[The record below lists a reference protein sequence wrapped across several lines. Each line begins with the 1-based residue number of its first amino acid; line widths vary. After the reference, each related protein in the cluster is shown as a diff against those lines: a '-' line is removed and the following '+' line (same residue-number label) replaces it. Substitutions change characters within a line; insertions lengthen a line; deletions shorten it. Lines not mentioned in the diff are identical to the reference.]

1 MYNDV
6 ILMIYYINWI
16 ICCWIICCWIICCWI
31 ICCWIICCWIIII
44 IINMETCSIES
55 CGVGHVTVKCEINNL
70 DDITIVKEY
79 VKVGTIQMCRRTL
92 YKIVLHRHSIFE
104 NSLDIPSTSQKQFDS
119 KHSEIIQ
126 TVSQDSNIIPV
137 SDCDSTD
144 ISIDT
149 EIDNVTYKFITAI
162 HINAL
167 CAHETERYVVW
178 AGEVES
184 EMECFVLYKK
194 DGYYMCD
201 DNTLV
206 FDPVD
211 GAEHE
216 NMMTLINMF

>member
-31 ICCWIICCWIIII
+31 ICCWIICCWIICCWII
-44 IINMETCSIES
+44 II
-55 CGVGHVTVKCEINNL
+55 K
-70 DDITIVKEY
+70 
-79 VKVGTIQMCRRTL
+79 
-92 YKIVLHRHSIFE
+92 
-104 NSLDIPSTSQKQFDS
+104 
-119 KHSEIIQ
+119 